1 MKKQKKQ
8 QIDLLKTL
16 KKLDNTGNKD
26 SKNPKNKKGVNPFI
40 ILFIIA
46 ILLSGVYT
54 FLVSPSKEII
64 NTDLGLNDIQARYA
78 S

>member
-8 QIDLLKTL
+8 PIDLLKTL
-16 KKLDNTGNKD
+16 KKLENTSKKD
-26 SKNPKNKKGVNPFI
+26 QKNPKNKKGVNPFI
-40 ILFIIA
+40 ALFILA
-46 ILLSGVYT
+46 ILLSGFYT
-54 FLVSPSKEII
+54 FFASPNKEVI